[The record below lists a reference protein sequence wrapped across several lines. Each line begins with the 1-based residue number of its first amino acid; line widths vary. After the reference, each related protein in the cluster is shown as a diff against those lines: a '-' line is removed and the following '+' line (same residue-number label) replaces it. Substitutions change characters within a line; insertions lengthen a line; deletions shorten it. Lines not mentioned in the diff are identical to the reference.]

1 MWIEILNHIYDFLF
15 PAVTACEGCVDWN
28 KSQSGQA
35 YFLKVT
41 ACEGC
46 VDWNA
51 SKEKSG
57 IYVSG
62 HSLRGLCGLKLNT
75 IGYFMHYDPSQ
86 PARAVWIEIIHTSQ
100 VGGVVMR
107 HSLRGLCGLK
117 FPSSSGNGMLAGHSL
132 RGLCGLKFHPLFPW
146 ARIHMSQPA
155 RAVWIEILLCLSTFR
170 QAVVT
175 ACEGCVDWN
184 CCLNAAIACSIC
196 HSLRGLCGLK
206 SCSLSPSQTF
216 WLVTACEGCV
226 DWNSILLIFFHVYPV
241 TACEGCVD
249 WNVYFAYWY
258 IACYSHSL
266 RGLCRL
272 KCTRLP
278 IRC

>member
-1 MWIEILNHIYDFLF
+1 MSVRMWFLLGII
-15 PAVTACEGCVDWN
+15 AVTACEGCVDWN
-28 KSQSGQA
+28 AVRDFLSFA
-35 YFLKVT
+35 YSPVT

-46 VDWNA
+46 VDWNL
-51 SKEKSG
+51 KSY
-57 IYVSG
+57 IRF
-62 HSLRGLCGLKLNT
+62 SLSC
-75 IGYFMHYDPSQ
+75 
-86 PARAVWIEIIHTSQ
+86 
-100 VGGVVMR
+100 
-107 HSLRGLCGLK
+107 
-117 FPSSSGNGMLAGHSL
+117 GHSL

>member
-1 MWIEILNHIYDFLF
+1 MSVRMWFLLGII
-15 PAVTACEGCVDWN
+15 AVTACEGCVDWN

-184 CCLNAAIACSIC
+184 LIFEPFYLGYDVTACEGCVDWNAAPLGPVPISTC

-206 SCSLSPSQTF
+206 YCKWLQALTLPS
-216 WLVTACEGCV
+216 VTACEGCV
-226 DWNSILLIFFHVYPV
+226 DWNLPGRIWDTTPE
-241 TACEGCVD
+241 C
-249 WNVYFAYWY
+249 
-258 IACYSHSL
+258 HSL
-266 RGLCRL
+266 RGLCGL
-272 KCTRLP
+272 KCVV
-278 IRC
+278 